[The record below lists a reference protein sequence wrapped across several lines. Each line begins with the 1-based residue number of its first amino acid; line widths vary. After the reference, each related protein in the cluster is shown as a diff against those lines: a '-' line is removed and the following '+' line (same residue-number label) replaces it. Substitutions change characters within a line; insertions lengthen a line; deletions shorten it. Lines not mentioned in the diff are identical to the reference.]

1 MKESSFSNQAK
12 LLKKTL
18 KLMKNIIK
26 NQEKNNSLED
36 KFKNKT
42 KFLSYIEEKFKKF
55 NIQENEKKIILD
67 SVEKIFN
74 FKDTTPIDITDK
86 KYKKVIK
93 EIDFFL
99 EMNKGK
105 NAKKESE
112 FFISELL
119 KVINKYKFNN
129 FVSGQLLEYAF
140 EKKNIDKKVS
150 KILMKKYTLKIMEKT
165 ITLFEKMEKY
175 VFSFVNYGK

>member
-1 MKESSFSNQAK
+1 MKESSFSDQVK

-18 KLMKNIIK
+18 KIIKNIVK
-26 NQEKNNSLED
+26 NQEKNNSLEENL
-36 KFKNKT
+36 KNKK
-42 KFLSYIEEKFKKF
+42 KFFSYLEEKFNKF
-55 NIQENEKKIILD
+55 NIQENEKKIIIN
-67 SVEKIFN
+67 SVEKQFID
-74 FKDTTPIDITDK
+74 FKDITPIDITNK

-99 EMNKGK
+99 EINKSK

-119 KVINKYKFNN
+119 KIINKYKFNN
-129 FVSGQLLEYAF
+129 VVSGQLLEYAF

-150 KILMKKYTLKIMEKT
+150 KVLMKKYTLKIMEKT

-175 VFSFVNYGK
+175 VKPKK